1 MRGGRP
7 FRVSRWFTRVRAQS
21 GLSTR
26 EVDVDQTSE
35 RQAFTRFVKAT
46 EPKLSIALGAAY
58 GPEIGREATEEA
70 LVWAW
75 EHWPKVRKMS
85 NAAGYLYRVGQSK
98 ARWYQRPPML
108 FPARRSAADRPADLD
123 LVRALERLSLR
134 QRAVVVLIH
143 AYGYPER
150 EVADLLGSSRW
161 SVRTHLERG
170 LQRLR
175 DEMGVTVDA

>member
-1 MRGGRP
+1 MKADDE
-7 FRVSRWFTRVRAQS
+7 T
-21 GLSTR
+21 
-26 EVDVDQTSE
+26 E

-46 EPKLSIALGAAY
+46 EPKLSVALAAAY

-75 EHWPKVRKMS
+75 EHWTKVRRMR
-85 NAAGYLYRVGQSK
+85 NAPGYLYRVGQSK
-98 ARWYQRPPML
+98 ARWYQRPVVV
-108 FPARRSAADRPADLD
+108 FPTAPAGFDGPVDPDLP
-123 LVRALERLSLR
+123 VALAKLSGR
-134 QRAVVVLIH
+134 QRAVVVLVH

-150 EVADLLGSSRW
+150 EVAELLGSSRW

-175 DEMGVTVDA
+175 HEMGVTADA

>member
-1 MRGGRP
+1 MDD
-7 FRVSRWFTRVRAQS
+7 
-21 GLSTR
+21 ST
-26 EVDVDQTSE
+26 E

-46 EPKLSIALGAAY
+46 EPKLSIALAAAY

-75 EHWPKVRKMS
+75 EHWRRVRRMR

-98 ARWYQRPPML
+98 ARWYQRPPVL
-108 FPARRSAADRPADLD
+108 FPTAPAGLSGPMDPDLP
-123 LVRALERLSLR
+123 VALGKLSVR

-143 AYGYPER
+143 AYGYSER

-175 DEMGVTVDA
+175 HEMGVTSHA